1 METYKKQEA
10 STQHWWLNT
19 FFFILNCPQTG
30 YFNLFKRTKH
40 LKHLKIYV

>member
-19 FFFILNCPQTG
+19 FFILNCPQTG

>member
-19 FFFILNCPQTG
+19 FLILNRPQTG
-30 YFNLFKRTKH
+30 YFNLFKRTKN